1 MVFVSVRGRTCY
13 RRECASLLAGRGYRL
28 RESRALAG
36 RLADPSLEWDADH
49 ELLAVGLGDSATEDV
64 IRARVW

>member
-1 MVFVSVRGRTCY
+1 MAFVPSTAALATDVEY
-13 RRECASLLAGRGYRL
+13 ASLLAGRGYRL
-28 RESRALAG
+28 RESRALAS